1 MANQVIGLD
10 VEIKVNNALAELR
23 KLSPGADKEAK
34 AIAGSL
40 SKALKDAEKQA
51 HKTGAAMK

>member
-1 MANQVIGLD
+1 MAHQVIGLD

-23 KLSPGADKEAK
+23 KLSHGAGKAAK

-40 SKALKDAEKQA
+40 S
-51 HKTGAAMK
+51 